1 MMRLNILRKYDSIM
15 NDNQLNF
22 VINELHVRM
31 QLCEGYTIDLL
42 AIFNNMVMNEY
53 YFFAQLYTKNDYP
66 VAKIYRDIATESNMR
81 WIISWLRASDNQ
93 HKIDVADDT
102 TFTKLLVKV
111 KSDDDRRIANS
122 VYATIELFPDATIY
136 YRLYARTLSNITSN
150 DFDNFVNQLNVF
162 IKMIFDWNIFLL
174 PTNLYT
180 TVPQKK
186 LKTFDHRLFMD
197 HIVYMNIIIPDH
209 WRTLTGKMC
218 TNDTLM
224 QLHNVLI
231 SNASYL
237 VNTYHF
243 LTTRTLYQKHILG
256 IFLHDINKV
265 NEHHE
270 EYVLSIMRILRKAKI
285 SYDRWRQLLS
295 NEPLMYL
302 VNAYRNIFNGVN
314 TVWSKRSY
322 QTQVLSDDIVVQSV
336 VNLFGTTVNIM
347 VNNITMLGVT
357 SVMSSRA
364 MTRTITNILYAFLE
378 QRLTGNQKYVP
389 PQNAAVK
396 AEIQNID
403 IDFDALMDAIDKD
416 PDIPIVVQN
425 EQSGPTDEDI
435 QNYTELTKDA
445 FQVKNAYIHSAYYSD
460 SAYADLVSLKN
471 HMFYYE
477 EEQMDKDTTDRQA
490 ALAHLKEFIPA
501 ITGNRKYAQ
510 ECQSDKKPVFLT
522 IDEYLEYRNI
532 VDTAVENARSRNSS
546 LTPFGNYLKTV
557 IDNALEW
564 NSDMH
569 MFRFICCMA
578 FDFYTRKILNPY
590 CLYMDMGDG
599 KQLQA
604 VYYINF
610 KSADDLVY
618 TGRWVPCIDK
628 PEGRY
633 STSRIVDYEGNKWFL
648 DDDNTYVLMTRVY
661 PNVTRFHCVDFNSS
675 KNYTELPYKF
685 TPDIVQAT
693 GMPCCFSKELKSP
706 VSAANYNSIL
716 ASSHNVYR
724 SSITA
729 FSDTLTP
736 SMFDEVNRLI
746 ELPTTLNILFNNTTT
761 SYKGKMPS
769 NLYVRRVVFNGSFV
783 SLFDFIFLVNTRSP
797 TPIHHSRNYSMIT
810 NKRGDK
816 TMYHAVYWFLKAFP
830 TVYETLRNGLI
841 RHVYPTID
849 DYLTHI
855 YYHYWN
861 LTEDDLWDVVS
872 TLFDINIFI
881 IEQVDDTYRFKYPEG
896 YSVDKLFGHLN
907 SMFVYKYKNKRDE
920 VVYDLIDHITE
931 DHRRNST
938 VMVNTD
944 VFDAI
949 MLGNQNT
956 HTVTPFVQEIIDMI
970 RSTEI
975 SRTVETAPAPT
986 AQEVIDLVG
995 DRITILEQYVTNDM
1009 PDGDYGVLQYT
1020 KALLLAVSGKSYI
1033 LPVTPLSY
1041 IPAIEAMNS
1050 SGSMKLPSKAD
1061 ADFIMQYI
1069 NTLAGKPLY
1078 EPSGYIVMNS
1088 DPNVIIGYTFSNN
1101 VNFLFEKVVRAAIEP
1116 DNIDYRLATLFFE
1129 PGSSYDDDNVIENFI
1144 VRQSNAQS
1152 YVLSMESMLIKY
1164 KTDTLEQLLRR
1175 TEYNNQD
1182 NRKQIAKEI
1191 INIGHDHY
1199 EVDDTVTLDHSI
1211 GRPDSMLSV
1220 DVSNILND
1228 VQDVYSASIRSE
1240 NMAVDCHS
1248 ITDEDS
1254 CNTKNICVWKKNR
1267 CNMCGSMKLFKY
1279 VLQIILDDIM
1289 NPFGTLR
1296 WRILFNVSRR
1306 LEDRVITN
1314 ADPNSQIVINVS
1326 NSDRAI
1332 HMLDH
1337 YIKTA
1342 QSQIADNV
1350 RIASLLTNNYTDM
1363 QLRVVDRRLQNL
1375 KNRINP
1381 MNLYYVSLNGVIDS
1395 YVIHFDPYDF
1405 WYAAMIFSDHV
1416 FDTIDTFREQL
1427 GKAGQLTDIE
1437 MDDFMAQTAPTI
1449 NDVFYL
1455 AKASWNT
1462 HSIVVINTFWDP
1474 SVYKSGGKVARRYEI
1489 VNVFDS
1495 HPDDPNV
1502 YVVMVAW
1509 NSASTTSMLK
1519 MLIRNS
1525 RNPLFNK
1532 VSLIKNAMNA
1542 DSIPVTEI

>member
-1 MMRLNILRKYDSIM
+1 M
-15 NDNQLNF
+15 NDKQLNF

-31 QLCEGYTIDLL
+31 PLCVGYTIDLL
-42 AIFNNMVMNEY
+42 AIFNNLVMDTK

-93 HKIDVADDT
+93 HKINVADDT

-111 KSDDDRRIANS
+111 KSDNDHRLANS

-136 YRLYARTLSNITSN
+136 YRLYARTLSNITAN
-150 DFDNFVNQLNVF
+150 DFDTFINNQLNTF
-162 IKMIFDWNIFLL
+162 IDMIVNWNIFLL

-180 TVPQKK
+180 TVPQKE
-186 LKTFDHRLFMD
+186 LTRFDHDLFLE

-209 WRTLTGKMC
+209 WRSLTGELC
-218 TNDTLM
+218 TNDTLL
-224 QLHNVLI
+224 QLHNVLV
-231 SNASYL
+231 SNARYL
-237 VNTYHF
+237 VNTYRF

-256 IFLHDINKV
+256 IFLHDIGKV

-285 SYDRWRQLLS
+285 NYDRWRQLLL

-302 VNAYRNIFNGVN
+302 VAAYGNIFDAVN
-314 TVWSKRSY
+314 DLWSKRSY
-322 QTQVLSDDIVVQSV
+322 QSQVLSDDTVVQSI

-357 SVMSSRA
+357 SILSSRV
-364 MTRTITNILYAFLE
+364 MTNSITDILHSFLE
-378 QRLTGNQKYVP
+378 QRLTGDPNYT
-389 PQNAAVK
+389 PQNDTTK
-396 AEIQNID
+396 EEIQNID
-403 IDFDALMDAIDKD
+403 IDFDALLDAIDKD
-416 PDIPIVVQN
+416 PDIPVVVQN
-425 EQSGPTDEDI
+425 EQTGPTDEDI

-445 FQVKNAYIHSAYYSD
+445 FQVKDAYMHSVYYSD
-460 SAYADLVSLKN
+460 AAYADLVSLKN
-471 HMFYYE
+471 HLFYYE

-532 VDTAVENARSRNSS
+532 VDTAVMDARNRNSF

-564 NSDMH
+564 NSDMQL
-569 MFRFICCMA
+569 FRFICCMA

-604 VYYINF
+604 VYYIHF

-618 TGRWVPCIDK
+618 TGRWVPHIDK

-633 STSRIVDYEGNKWFL
+633 NPSRIVDYEGNKWFL
-648 DDDNTYVLMTRVY
+648 DDDNTYVLMSRVY

-716 ASSHNVYR
+716 ASSHNIYR

-729 FSDTLTP
+729 FNDNWTP

-761 SYKGKMPS
+761 SYKGKLPS

-783 SLFDFIFLVNTRSP
+783 SLFDFIFLMNTR
-797 TPIHHSRNYSMIT
+797 TPMLIHHSRNYSMIT

-816 TMYHAVYWFLKAFP
+816 TMYHAIYWFLKNFP
-830 TVYETLRNGLI
+830 AVYDTLRNGLI

-849 DYLTHI
+849 DFLTHV

-872 TLFDINIFI
+872 TLFDINIFV

-896 YSVDKLFGHLN
+896 YNVDKLFGHLN
-907 SMFVYKYKNKRDE
+907 SMFVFKYKNKRDE
-920 VVYDLIDHITE
+920 VVYDLIDHIT
-931 DHRRNST
+931 DAHRKNST

-949 MLGNQNT
+949 MPGNQNT
-956 HTVTPFVQEIIDMI
+956 HTVSPFVQEIIDMI

-975 SRTVETAPAPT
+975 SRTVETAPVPT
-986 AQEVIDLVG
+986 AQEIIDLVG
-995 DRITILEQYVTNDM
+995 NQINIVEQYVTNNPNDEIY
-1009 PDGDYGVLQYT
+1009 GDLQYT
-1020 KALLLAVSGKSYI
+1020 KALVLAVSGKTYI

-1041 IPAIEAMNS
+1041 IHGIHAIDSKYMDI
-1050 SGSMKLPSKAD
+1050 PSKTD

-1069 NTLAGKPLY
+1069 NSLAGKPLY
-1078 EPSGYIVMNS
+1078 EPSRYIVMES
-1088 DPNVIIGYTFSNN
+1088 DPNSIIGYTFSNN
-1101 VNFLFEKVVRAAIEP
+1101 VNFLFEKVERGIIEP
-1116 DNIDYRLATLFFE
+1116 NDINYRLATLFFE
-1129 PGSSYDDDNVIENFI
+1129 PGTGRNNNELIENFL
-1144 VRQSNAQS
+1144 VRQTNAQS

-1164 KTDTLEQLLRR
+1164 KTEELEYLL
-1175 TEYNNQD
+1175 NQINYGD
-1182 NRKQIAKEI
+1182 DSSIREKLTDEIVRIAEDHYI
-1191 INIGHDHY
+1191 IDDDIDLNIGQSNNRLH
-1199 EVDDTVTLDHSI
+1199 I
-1211 GRPDSMLSV
+1211 N
-1220 DVSNILND
+1220 VSNILND
-1228 VQDVYSASIRSE
+1228 VQDVYSASVRSA
-1240 NMAVDCHS
+1240 NMAIDCHS
-1248 ITDEDS
+1248 ITDMDS
-1254 CNTKNICVWKKNR
+1254 CNSMNICRWNNNR
-1267 CNMCGSMKLFKY
+1267 CNVCGNKNMLYS
-1279 VLQIILDDIM
+1279 VLQIILDDLM

-1306 LEDRVITN
+1306 LEDRMITN
-1314 ADPNSQIVINVS
+1314 VDPDSQIIINVS

-1342 QSQIADNV
+1342 QSQVADNV
-1350 RIASLLTNNYTDM
+1350 RIASLLTNNYTDL

-1381 MNLYYVSLNGVIDS
+1381 MNLYYVSLNGMIDS
-1395 YVIHFDPYDF
+1395 FVIHFDPYDF
-1405 WYAAMIFSDHV
+1405 WYSAMIFSDHV

-1437 MDDFMAQTAPTI
+1437 MDDFMAQKTPTI

-1455 AKASWNT
+1455 AKAPWNT
-1462 HSIVVINTFWDP
+1462 HSIIVINTFWEP
-1474 SVYKSGGKVARRYEI
+1474 SIYKSWDKIARRYEI
-1489 VNVFDS
+1489 INVFDS
-1495 HPDDPNV
+1495 HPDDPNA

-1509 NSASTTSMLK
+1509 NSTGTNSMYKL
-1519 MLIRNS
+1519 LIRNS

-1532 VSLIKNAMNA
+1532 NSLFKNAMNA
-1542 DSIPVTEI
+1542 PNIPIEEI